1 MPRYSST
8 PQKLNQRGQ
17 RVLVSTIYPPIPL
30 SDSDR
35 FIYPKDGDRLDNIA
49 FRYYNNASLWWV
61 IAQANG
67 LGKGRTILNPN
78 FQIRIPGDVE
88 KILSEY
94 TKLNS

>member
-1 MPRYSST
+1 MNRYAT
-8 PQKLNQRGQ
+8 TRKKLDKSGIRVYGTTYYPEIPIENQ
-17 RVLVSTIYPPIPL
+17 
-30 SDSDR
+30 DR
-35 FIYPKDGDRLDNIA
+35 FIYAVDGDRLDNIA